1 MTAKIIYEILS
12 SQLIYYIGVIR
23 MNMTIKLAAAGLF
36 AVLATSQAS
45 AVTVTGSGSGVFATL
60 PGCAGCSLSNSNTQ
74 ISFGGNP
81 ASNIVANNSPINIP
95 TLNAA
100 TGNDV
105 EILRLTWTNNETVG
119 GTTSVKNFTYTYTLN
134 FTSPGSGSDTDVFTL
149 TFVQPTNPPGDT
161 VTGLKL
167 LLGSG
172 STALSTTIAG
182 LNLSDFKWSLLPPN
196 TGESYNP
203 MTGVWNNPEDNISR
217 LVLTADITAA
227 VPEASTWAMMILGF
241 AGVGFMAYRRRNQVA
256 LRLV

>member
-1 MTAKIIYEILS
+1 
-12 SQLIYYIGVIR
+12 

-45 AVTVTGSGSGVFATL
+45 AVTVTGSGSGVFATG
-60 PGCAGCSLSNSNTQ
+60 PGSCSGCSLSNGGST

-81 ASNIVANNSPINIP
+81 ASNITAVSTGISIP

-105 EILRLTWTNNETVG
+105 EIMRLVWNNNETFG
-119 GTTSVKNFTYTYTLN
+119 GSTETKNFTYTYTLS
-134 FTSPGSGSDTDVFTL
+134 FSSPSAGSDSEVFTL
-149 TFVQPTNPPGDT
+149 TFNQPTNPPGDT
-161 VTGLKL
+161 VHGLQL
-167 LLGSG
+167 VLGG
-172 STALSTTIAG
+172 GNALSTTIAG
-182 LNLSDFKWSLLPPN
+182 LNLGDFKWTLLPPN
-196 TGESYNP
+196 FGESYNSA
-203 MTGVWNNPEDNISR
+203 TGTWSNPEDNRST